1 MARRLQS
8 LLFFVLIAGL
18 LLALWSWSG
27 GGPEHTPDAQAPA
40 VASEDAAIA
49 QGGSDAGPSAQAAA
63 PPAGRASNARSPD
76 PGSAD
81 TRPSPSAAPLPE
93 FLPPEAI
100 DTLALIVRN
109 GPFPYRQDGSVFQNR
124 ERRLPQQPRGYY
136 REYTVKTP
144 GSPDRGARRI
154 VTGGEAGDAPPLEYH
169 YTADHYRSFRRF
181 EIDPV
186 ALTGEG
192 RTR

>member
-8 LLFFVLIAGL
+8 LLFFALIAGM

-27 GGPEHTPDAQAPA
+27 GGPGPESSSSVATQEGPHPANPVRDRGSASPSAAQTAPA
-40 VASEDAAIA
+40 VADSR
-49 QGGSDAGPSAQAAA
+49 PPPPA
-63 PPAGRASNARSPD
+63 PP
-76 PGSAD
+76 
-81 TRPSPSAAPLPE
+81 LPQ

-100 DTLALIVRN
+100 DTLVLIVRN

-181 EIDPV
+181 DVEPAQLDAIG
-186 ALTGEG
+186 A
-192 RTR
+192 RR